1 MDACSR
7 HERPDDCSSE
17 QRSAVPWSRRFV
29 TPTAAGAAD
38 ASDLYLVTLT
48 GPGTAGNKGAL
59 TAAAFRDVELAA
71 QDATLATV
79 AAGVPIYR
87 WTTALNGYAV
97 ALTPDQART
106 LAADPAVVSVEA
118 NSVRRLAGGAAGQG
132 LEPGAL
138 SGRGGAGVVIG
149 MIDSGLWA
157 DSPLFADVRG
167 LGRAPRRYD
176 GSCAVGPGWG
186 AEVCDR
192 KIVGAHWFVDG
203 FGADRLR
210 STARLSP
217 LDDDGHGTLMASVAA
232 GNSGVTV
239 RVPGQRAGLYSGA
252 APQARLAVYKACW
265 TAPDPR
271 DDGCSTADL
280 VTAVDRAVADRVD
293 VLNLSVDGAAGL
305 DTVERALLG
314 AAEADIVVVGASGNR
329 GTGGYA
335 GHASPWVTSVG
346 GTTGVVRRGAVV
358 APGGLRLTGA
368 MAAHRTTRP
377 ARVVLGARAAAAGS
391 SAERSRL
398 CLPGSLDAAR
408 VAGRVVVC
416 ERGRIG
422 RVDKSQAVH
431 QADGVG
437 MILVNTA
444 RGAVSPTST
453 ACQRCTSPRTP
464 HATCAAGCAAT
475 PEGRVSL
482 RPAGVQR
489 APERLVAWTSSGDP
503 TAPFLKPDLVDT
515 AVGVLGAVPPG
526 TRGTRWDLATGTSVA
541 AARTSGV
548 AAALLS
554 RHDWSAVEVRS
565 ALATTAGA
573 LDGRPSLLR
582 MGAGRTRAR
591 AADRPGL
598 TYRMP
603 VADYRAWLDGTLD
616 ADALNTPSILLHRNG
631 TATRTLTNVGT
642 RAMYYS
648 SSATGFRRHQVR
660 VTPAAV
666 RLDPGESATFT
677 VTVTG
682 PSGAQRLDDGQVIW
696 LGANGLRVRIPVV
709 LAR

>member
-1 MDACSR
+1 M
-7 HERPDDCSSE
+7 
-17 QRSAVPWSRRFV
+17 
-29 TPTAAGAAD
+29 
-38 ASDLYLVTLT
+38 
-48 GPGTAGNKGAL
+48 
-59 TAAAFRDVELAA
+59 
-71 QDATLATV
+71 
-79 AAGVPIYR
+79 
-87 WTTALNGYAV
+87 
-97 ALTPDQART
+97 
-106 LAADPAVVSVEA
+106 
-118 NSVRRLAGGAAGQG
+118 
-132 LEPGAL
+132 
-138 SGRGGAGVVIG
+138 
-149 MIDSGLWA
+149 
-157 DSPLFADVRG
+157 
-167 LGRAPRRYD
+167 
-176 GSCAVGPGWG
+176 
-186 AEVCDR
+186 CDR
-192 KIVGAHWFVDG
+192 KIVGAQWFVEG

-377 ARVVLGARAAAAGS
+377 VRVVLGARAAAAGS
-391 SAERSRL
+391 RAERSRL

-408 VAGRVVVC
+408 VAGRS
-416 ERGRIG
+416 RGLRARPTDVAG
-422 RVDKSQAVH
+422 CGSRSPRRRTR
-431 QADGVG
+431 ADGVG
-437 MILVNTA
+437 MILVNTT
-444 RGAVSPTST
+444 RGAVSADFHSVPTVHLT
-453 ACQRCTSPRTP
+453 KD
-464 HATCAAGCAAT
+464 AARDLRRWLRAH

-616 ADALNTPSILLHRNG
+616 ARRPQHALDPAAPQRHRHPNPDQ
-631 TATRTLTNVGT
+631 
-642 RAMYYS
+642 
-648 SSATGFRRHQVR
+648 RRHEGDVLL
-660 VTPAAV
+660 VLGHGFPPSPGPG
-666 RLDPGESATFT
+666 DPGGRAARPRVSRRPSPSRSPARREPSVSTT
-677 VTVTG
+677 VT
-682 PSGAQRLDDGQVIW
+682 
-696 LGANGLRVRIPVV
+696 
-709 LAR
+709 